1 MYRIGVDLG
10 GTNIV
15 AGVIN
20 EKYEIIG
27 SGKMKTNA
35 PRPAAEILKDI
46 INLFVEFQ
54 DAREY
59 EDKIEQNR
67 LESLESR
74 LSKQDE
80 RMRLMAKNIL
90 GQE

>member
-1 MYRIGVDLG
+1 MA
-10 GTNIV
+10 TT
-15 AGVIN
+15 
-20 EKYEIIG
+20 
-27 SGKMKTNA
+27 GKRNS
-35 PRPAAEILKDI
+35 AEILKDI

>member
-1 MYRIGVDLG
+1 MA
-10 GTNIV
+10 TT
-15 AGVIN
+15 
-20 EKYEIIG
+20 
-27 SGKMKTNA
+27 GKRNS
-35 PRPAAEILKDI
+35 AEILKDI

-74 LSKQDE
+74 LNKQDE

>member
-1 MYRIGVDLG
+1 MA
-10 GTNIV
+10 TT
-15 AGVIN
+15 
-20 EKYEIIG
+20 
-27 SGKMKTNA
+27 GKRNS
-35 PRPAAEILKDI
+35 AEILKDI

-59 EDKIEQNR
+59 EDKIDQNR